1 MNNTTASLTIIAA
14 AMVAAWAII
23 RRDNAAITVTDTGP
37 DGAYLP
43 ASGDTMPDQTPGLLE
58 SAMVQAST
66 AAQSL
71 SDSVGLT
78 AAPDRSTAERNEN
91 AFLDMIAYSEGTG
104 GPNGYRTLFGG
115 GLFTN
120 MSDHPRQFFTFTD
133 KVGRVNK
140 TSAAGR
146 YQFLARTW
154 DDLANRL
161 GLIDFGPASQDAAA
175 LELIR
180 QRGALQDVQA
190 GRIAAAIAKC
200 APIWASLPG
209 ANYNQPER
217 KLSSLLASYSQAGG
231 NLKA

>member
-14 AMVAAWAII
+14 AMLAAWAII
-23 RRDNAAITVTDTGP
+23 RRDSNAIAVTDTGP

-43 ASGDTMPDQTPGLLE
+43 ATEDTMPDQTPGVFD
-58 SAMVQAST
+58 SALVQASM
-66 AAQSL
+66 AVQSM

-115 GLFTN
+115 GLFTD
-120 MSDHPRQFFTFTD
+120 MTAHPRQYFTFTD
-133 KVGRVNK
+133 KLGKTNR

-180 QRGALQDVQA
+180 QRGALKDVQA
-190 GRIAAAIAKC
+190 GRITQAIAKC

-209 ANYNQPER
+209 AGYNQPER
-217 KLSSLLASYSQAGG
+217 KLTNLLLSYSQAGG
-231 NLKA
+231 NLEA